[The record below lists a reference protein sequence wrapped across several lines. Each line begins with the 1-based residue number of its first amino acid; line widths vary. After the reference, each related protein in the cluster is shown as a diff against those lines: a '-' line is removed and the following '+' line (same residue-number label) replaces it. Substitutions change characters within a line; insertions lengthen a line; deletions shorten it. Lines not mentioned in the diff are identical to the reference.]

1 MAGSLC
7 LFEEAL
13 LAFEEQDPNADWSTE
28 VTAAVRN
35 AVRCYCVIYDEK
47 NRELPSGVTGLLY
60 QEGRQDR
67 AQQGTRTRAIGIRH
81 E

>member
-13 LAFEEQDPNADWSTE
+13 LAVEEQDPNADWSTE
-28 VTAAVRN
+28 VAAAVRN